1 MKNKIRAL
9 FLCLSLC
16 FITVFS
22 GCQNAVKP
30 LEIIKETGA
39 ETAFKPVEYEKMGN
53 HTYYQSDIF
62 KSTDMEEYKK
72 ENIIP
77 LIEEADKSLDEDVL
91 LTNFYI
97 SLASGQMTLYGFIM
111 SEGVIYQELNIC
123 AEKNDNSVYV
133 WNIEKYKDVTIP
145 QKGTLMDAKDFYDD
159 VYALAENHK
168 SEMFING
175 MEQPIS
181 GEYYVQGRLDGSI
194 FYDFRI
200 NYNSAVWVEAHTG
213 EIIHTYF
220 FNGIYT

>member
-22 GCQNAVKP
+22 GCQK
-30 LEIIKETGA
+30 LEIIKDTGA
-39 ETAFKPVEYEKMGN
+39 ETAFKPVEYEKIGN
-53 HTYYQSDIF
+53 HTYYRSDIF

-72 ENIIP
+72 ENILP
-77 LIEEADKSLDEDVL
+77 LFEEADKSLDADVFV
-91 LTNFYI
+91 TNYYI
-97 SLASGQMTLYGFIM
+97 SLASGHMTLYGFIM

-159 VYALAENHK
+159 VYDQAENHK

-200 NYNSAVWVEAHTG
+200 NYNSAVWIDAYTG